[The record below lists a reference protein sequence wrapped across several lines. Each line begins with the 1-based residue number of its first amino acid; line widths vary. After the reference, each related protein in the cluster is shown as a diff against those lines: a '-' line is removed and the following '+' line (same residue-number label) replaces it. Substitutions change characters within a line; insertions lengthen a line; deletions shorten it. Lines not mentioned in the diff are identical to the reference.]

1 MSDSLRRRTDARPRP
16 AESYAQISCELASYT
31 LRYHNPS
38 HTAHI
43 DPKSTPIMSQEEQAA
58 GLSRKEKRALR
69 DAERSEKTK
78 KGKKRK
84 IEEANEPADENEAY
98 APELEADFI
107 ALPKVDEKELKPT
120 PSGAVS
126 KKRKQAQPKPKEPPV
141 DGEATTTQPATKKRR
156 KTTKAKDGE
165 EGDESTKP
173 ANQRFI
179 VFVGNL
185 PYATTDESLRTH
197 FASLQPFTLRHRT
210 DPKTKKS
217 KGFAFLEFENFDRM
231 KTCLKLY
238 HHSYFDPESPEKS
251 KLAGQ
256 GEDETQLDQG
266 FRARGKKHKEK
277 GRKINVELTAG
288 GGGGGGER
296 MEKIR
301 VKNVRLEEQRQ
312 RRKEAERKEKV
323 RKEKKG
329 GGKEDAPADKDA
341 EVGAGANE
349 GVHPSRL
356 AMMGRR

>member
-1 MSDSLRRRTDARPRP
+1 
-16 AESYAQISCELASYT
+16 
-31 LRYHNPS
+31 
-38 HTAHI
+38 
-43 DPKSTPIMSQEEQAA
+43 MSQEEQAA

-107 ALPKVDEKELKPT
+107 ALPKIDEKDAKPT
-120 PSGAVS
+120 PSSAVS
-126 KKRKQAQPKPKEPPV
+126 KKRKQAQPQPSA
-141 DGEATTTQPATKKRR
+141 DGETATAQPAAKKRR
-156 KTTKAKDGE
+156 KATKTKPQDGE
-165 EGDESTKP
+165 EGGDEATKP

-185 PYATTDESLRTH
+185 PYATTDDSLRTH

-256 GEDETQLDQG
+256 GEDEQPQLDQG
-266 FRARGKKHKEK
+266 FRARGKKPKEK

-312 RRKEAERKEKV
+312 RRKEAEKKEKV

-329 GGKEDAPADKDA
+329 GGKDGEA
-341 EVGAGANE
+341 EEKLAEEGSAGAGANE
-349 GVHPSRL
+349 GMHPSRL
-356 AMMGRR
+356 AMMGRK